1 MCWLGLRL
9 NIRRCWGLSRFLVQ
23 PLALPPHVL
32 RRRRPPPDSR
42 IPTTPPVSLPPGIQS
57 PFAQDADNSSA
68 GFRAVDC
75 PMRLRVEDA
84 LSCRR
89 EDDSD
94 WFDAWRVQLCCQA
107 SRRDALPAR
116 LYPDWE
122 QNQSIPAAISF
133 AAGPSLRR
141 DHWNNRPSDR
151 LQLLSWNPGPFRGLD
166 PNLLASHLNGPWHV
180 VCVQG
185 GADFCHDK
193 SLQDNFCVVT
203 QHNCAVVPNKNIFE
217 PRFSCVPLF
226 VHCELKYSTWAVE
239 GMVATGKFR
248 RAPDRSCSYSTVA
261 NVRVINESAKR
272 RSVCNASA
280 TCVSRSARSCSPVT

>member
-1 MCWLGLRL
+1 MACATVLAHLHPEWEQYQSVT
-9 NIRRCWGLSRFLVQ
+9 SRHLI
-23 PLALPPHVL
+23 ALPV
-32 RRRRPPPDSR
+32 RVCGV
-42 IPTTPPVSLPPGIQS
+42 IIGTTGRQT
-57 PFAQDADNSSA
+57 
-68 GFRAVDC
+68 G
-75 PMRLRVEDA
+75 
-84 LSCRR
+84 
-89 EDDSD
+89 
-94 WFDAWRVQLCCQA
+94 
-107 SRRDALPAR
+107 
-116 LYPDWE
+116 Y
-122 QNQSIPAAISF
+122 SF
-133 AAGPSLRR
+133 F
-141 DHWNNRPSDR
+141 
-151 LQLLSWNPGPFRGLD
+151 SWNPGPFRGLD

-203 QHNCAVVPNKNIFE
+203 QHNCAVVLNKNIFA

-261 NVRVINESAKR
+261 NVHVINESAKR

-280 TCVSRSARSCSPVT
+280 TSVSRSARSCSPVT